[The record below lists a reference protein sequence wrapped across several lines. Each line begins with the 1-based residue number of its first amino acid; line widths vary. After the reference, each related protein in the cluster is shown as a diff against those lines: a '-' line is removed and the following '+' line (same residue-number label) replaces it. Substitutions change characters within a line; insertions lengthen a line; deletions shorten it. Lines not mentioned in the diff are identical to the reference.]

1 MSSQKF
7 EITNPEAIK
16 LINDLKSGKAY
27 KPVTDFLKKYRW
39 YLISVLVLIAIFITI
54 SIAKMISAAR
64 TPKYTPPDL
73 SVISVTPT
81 PTVKSKF
88 DSLKKSLVDFST
100 VMPDPAIPPVD
111 NKISLEVNLQD

>member
-16 LINDLKSGKAY
+16 IINDFKSGAAY
-27 KPVTDFLKKYRW
+27 KPFIDFLKKYRW
-39 YLISVLVLIAIFITI
+39 YLISALVLTSLFIAI
-54 SIAKMISAAR
+54 SIGKLLSLNK
-64 TPKYTPPDL
+64 TPSFTSPDIG
-73 SVISVTPT
+73 SISVTPT
-81 PTVKSKF
+81 PMAKSKF

-111 NKISLEVNLQD
+111 NKITLEAGVLE